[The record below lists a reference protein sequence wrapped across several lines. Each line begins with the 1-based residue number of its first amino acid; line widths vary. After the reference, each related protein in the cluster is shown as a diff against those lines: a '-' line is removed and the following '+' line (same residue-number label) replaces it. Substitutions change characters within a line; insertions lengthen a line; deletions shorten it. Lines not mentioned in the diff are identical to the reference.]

1 MIFDT
6 RNKTWTSGPY
16 MGTARAMHGC
26 FSIEENGTITKVVAM
41 GGKPNGNFALSKA
54 EILDVASLRWQRLP
68 DLPFEV
74 KDNQGVES
82 MIEPYLGFSIAGSSP
97 IGNFGWR
104 TEKRIIG
111 LRKYRN
117 GSYYW
122 EILNNHLSSKREF
135 FSAVNAPISMLP
147 TY

>member
-6 RNKTWTSGPY
+6 RNKTWTSGPV

-74 KDNQGVES
+74 RYNQGVES
-82 MIEPYLGFSIAGSSP
+82 MIGPYLGFSIAGSSSWP
-97 IGNFGWR
+97 SHWM